1 MRIKESYI
9 KGLFEIVPQ
18 TFKDDRGEFVETY
31 NEEKLKD
38 IIPYKFVQDNQSISK
53 KGVFRGIH
61 MQMGDWAQGKLV
73 RVLSGAAIDYAI
85 DLRPDS
91 ATFGQWDSVMLT
103 PEANNQYWVPP
114 GFGHAFLAL
123 EDNTTFCYKCTN
135 LYNKES
141 EECIKWDDADIYL
154 EFLHYT
160 GDILVSEKD
169 EQGITLKDFKNKY
182 C

>member
-1 MRIKESYI
+1 MTIKESYI

-38 IIPYKFVQDNQSISK
+38 IIQYQFVQDNQSIYK

-61 MQMGDWAQGKLV
+61 MQMGDLAQGKLV
-73 RVLSGAAIDYAI
+73 RVSSGAAIDYAV

-114 GFGHAFLAL
+114 GF
-123 EDNTTFCYKCTN
+123 
-135 LYNKES
+135 
-141 EECIKWDDADIYL
+141 
-154 EFLHYT
+154 
-160 GDILVSEKD
+160 
-169 EQGITLKDFKNKY
+169 
-182 C
+182 

>member
-1 MRIKESYI
+1 MTIKESYI
-9 KGLFEIVPQ
+9 QGLFEIVPR
-18 TFKDDRGEFVETY
+18 TFKDSRGEFVETY

-38 IIPYKFVQDNQSISK
+38 IIPYQFVQDNQSISK

-73 RVLSGAAIDYAI
+73 RVSSGAAIDYAV

-141 EECIKWDDADIYL
+141 EECIKWNDSDIYL

-160 GDILVSEKD
+160 GDILVSKKD
-169 EQGITLKDFKNKY
+169 ERGITLKEFKNKH